1 MFEQLKQ
8 KVYEA
13 NMKLYR
19 RGLVLY
25 TWGNVSQADRERGV
39 FAIKPSGV
47 DYDKLKPEDIVV
59 LSLDDCSRMEGDLN
73 PSSDTPTHFGLYRAF
88 SEVGG
93 VTHTHSTCATA
104 WAQAGKEI
112 PCLGTTHADYMRGTI
127 PVTRYLTP
135 EETER
140 AYEAET
146 ATVIIEA
153 FQGRNPMHTPA
164 VLVRG
169 HGPFT
174 WGKDAAD
181 SVYNAVVLEQV
192 ARIAMYSFT
201 VNAETRELPAHIQD
215 KHFLRKH
222 GPNAYYGQFGKQ
234 CIK

>member
-1 MFEQLKQ
+1 MFEALKQ
-8 KVYEA
+8 AVYDA
-13 NMKLYR
+13 NMELYH

-25 TWGNVSQADRERGV
+25 TWGNVSQCDREKGV

-47 DYDKLKPEDIVV
+47 EYEKLTPDDIVV
-59 LSLDDCSRMEGDLN
+59 LSLEDGSKLEGDFN

-88 SEVGG
+88 EGIGG
-93 VTHTHSTCATA
+93 ITHTHSTCAVA

-112 PCLGTTHADYMRGTI
+112 PCLGTTHADYIRGSV

-135 EETER
+135 DETER

-153 FQGRNPMHTPA
+153 FKDKNPVHTPA
-164 VLVRG
+164 ILVRG

-174 WGKDAAD
+174 WGKDGAQ
-181 SVYNAVVLEQV
+181 SVYHAVVLEEV
-192 ARIAMYSFT
+192 AKMAMYTASIGEIC
-201 VNAETRELPAHIQD
+201 ALPAHIQD

-222 GPNAYYGQFGKQ
+222 GPKAYYGQKGK
-234 CIK
+234 

>member
-1 MFEQLKQ
+1 MFEALKQ
-8 KVYEA
+8 AVYDA
-13 NMKLYR
+13 NMELYH

-25 TWGNVSQADRERGV
+25 TWGNVSQCDREKGV

-47 DYDKLKPEDIVV
+47 EYEKLTPDDIVV
-59 LSLDDCSRMEGDLN
+59 LSLEDGSKLEGDFN

-88 SEVGG
+88 EGIGG
-93 VTHTHSTCATA
+93 ITHTHSTCAVA

-112 PCLGTTHADYMRGTI
+112 PCLGTTHADYIRGSV

-135 EETER
+135 DETER

-153 FQGRNPMHTPA
+153 FKDKNPVHTPA
-164 VLVRG
+164 ILVRG

-174 WGKDAAD
+174 WGKDGAQ
-181 SVYNAVVLEQV
+181 SVYHAVVLEEV
-192 ARIAMYSFT
+192 AKMAMYTASIGEIC
-201 VNAETRELPAHIQD
+201 ALPAHIQD

-222 GPNAYYGQFGKQ
+222 GPNAYYGQKGE
-234 CIK
+234 

>member
-1 MFEQLKQ
+1 MFEALKQ
-8 KVYEA
+8 AVYDD
-13 NMKLYR
+13 NMELYH

-25 TWGNVSQADRERGV
+25 TWGNVSQCDRGKGV

-47 DYDKLKPEDIVV
+47 EYEKLTPDDIVV
-59 LSLDDCSRMEGDLN
+59 LSLEDGSKLEGDFN

-88 SEVGG
+88 EGIGG
-93 VTHTHSTCATA
+93 ITHTHSTCAVA

-112 PCLGTTHADYMRGTI
+112 PCLGTTHADYIRGSV

-135 EETER
+135 DETER

-153 FQGRNPMHTPA
+153 FKDKNPVHTPA

-174 WGKDAAD
+174 WGKDGAQ
-181 SVYNAVVLEQV
+181 SVYHAVVLEEV
-192 ARIAMYSFT
+192 AKMAMYTASIGEIC
-201 VNAETRELPAHIQD
+201 ALPAHIQD

-222 GPNAYYGQFGKQ
+222 GPNAYYGQKGK
-234 CIK
+234 

>member
-1 MFEQLKQ
+1 MFEALKQ
-8 KVYEA
+8 AVYDA
-13 NMKLYR
+13 NMELYH

-25 TWGNVSQADRERGV
+25 TWGNVSQCDREKGV

-47 DYDKLKPEDIVV
+47 EYEKLTPDDIVV
-59 LSLDDCSRMEGDLN
+59 LSLEDGSKLEGDFN

-88 SEVGG
+88 EGIGG
-93 VTHTHSTCATA
+93 ITHTHSTCAVA

-112 PCLGTTHADYMRGTI
+112 PCLGTTHADYIRGSV

-135 EETER
+135 DETER

-153 FQGRNPMHTPA
+153 FKDKNPVHTPA

-174 WGKDAAD
+174 WGKDGAQ
-181 SVYNAVVLEQV
+181 SVYHAVVLEEV
-192 ARIAMYSFT
+192 AKMAMYTASIGEIC
-201 VNAETRELPAHIQD
+201 ALPAHIQD

-222 GPNAYYGQFGKQ
+222 GPKAYYGQKGK
-234 CIK
+234 